1 MMEPCK
7 FKELSESKL
16 LEVLHSNDFQHL
28 FAGNKSDEEVFSI
41 LFEHTTNGRVWITDD
56 EEKQTCVYVF
66 DTKGV
71 NKDKLLTVS
80 NPLTKDLYL
89 WHIDGVM
96 FTRLSKCDCALIHE
110 DVLHLIEFKANA
122 VTENPSSLREHY
134 DKATSQ
140 LQLTLSYLS
149 DLYHS
154 FGYDLF
160 NEFSDVDALIVFDR
174 KIPQDSA
181 YQKNI
186 SAKFLQETTI
196 LLKFGNEIKV

>member
-1 MMEPCK
+1 MEPCN

-28 FAGNKSDEEVFSI
+28 FAGNKSDEEVISL

-56 EEKQTCVYVF
+56 EEKQMCVYVF

-71 NKDKLLTVS
+71 NKDKLLAVS
-80 NPLTKDLYL
+80 NPLNKDLYL

-122 VTENPSSLREHY
+122 VTNNPTTIKEHY

-140 LQLTLSYLS
+140 LQLTLSNLS
-149 DLYHS
+149 GLYHS
-154 FGYDLF
+154 FGYHLF
-160 NEFSDVDALIVFDR
+160 QEFSDVDALIVFDR

-186 SAKFLQETTI
+186 SAKFFQETKTQ
-196 LLKFGNEIKV
+196 LRFGNEITV

>member
-1 MMEPCK
+1 MEPNV
-7 FKELSESKL
+7 FNELSKSKL

-28 FAGNKSDEEVFSI
+28 FAGNKSDEEVFSL
-41 LFEHTTNGRVWITDD
+41 LFESTTNGRVWITDD
-56 EEKQTCVYVF
+56 EEKHTCVYVF

-71 NKDKLLTVS
+71 NKDKLLAVS
-80 NPLTKDLYL
+80 NPLTKVLYL

-96 FTRLSKCDCALIHE
+96 FSRLSKCDCALIHE
-110 DVLHLIEFKANA
+110 DSLHLIEFKANA
-122 VTENPSSLREHY
+122 VTKNPTSLREHY

-140 LQLTLSYLS
+140 LQQTLHYLLE
-149 DLYHS
+149 LYHS
-154 FGYDLF
+154 FGYNLF
-160 NEFSDVDALIVFDR
+160 KEFSEVDALIVFDR

-186 SAKFLQETTI
+186 SAKFLQETRT